1 MNLNNWIMIG
11 MSIVIGG
18 FLAFVRFKDYR
29 KHQELIAKTEE
40 EGDKLVSTVKLK
52 ANKALYGLLAA
63 LAIFMGIA
71 YVVGDLYENIALTV
85 ILLVLIG
92 SEWLNYQCTN
102 TLYLYERRFVYNIAA
117 IRYKSIRTI
126 TPKNKRASTVLT
138 LTGESTLI
146 PVEAANA
153 ITELRNA
160 KKK

>member
-1 MNLNNWIMIG
+1 
-11 MSIVIGG
+11 
-18 FLAFVRFKDYR
+18 
-29 KHQELIAKTEE
+29 
-40 EGDKLVSTVKLK
+40 
-52 ANKALYGLLAA
+52 LLAA
-63 LAIFMGIA
+63 LAVFMGIA
-71 YVVGDLYENIALTV
+71 YFVGDLYENIALTV

-92 SEWLNYQCTN
+92 SEWLNYQGTN

-117 IRYKSIRTI
+117 IRYKSIRSI